1 MGVPST
7 ARRDTGTSQHSE
19 TGTGL
24 GPPAPPAATDTC
36 HVPSSPS
43 PWLSHNI
50 YSTPGNLAGA
60 TALPRE
66 PVTPLCPPSFMFVPT
81 GAPPKLSLCPLS
93 ASVPVVT
100 SRAWIPSPHLLSATE
115 CSSKSLGGQQ
125 DVPSCHHPPPR
136 DSQRHKLLW
145 TEGTVGLGKEVLS
158 PGRKF

>member
-50 YSTPGNLAGA
+50 YSAPGNLAGA

-81 GAPPKLSLCPLS
+81 GAPPNCP
-93 ASVPVVT
+93 SVPYQP
-100 SRAWIPSPHLLSATE
+100 RCLLSQAEPGFLPHTSYLPPNVPARASGGSRTCPAATT
-115 CSSKSLGGQQ
+115 
-125 DVPSCHHPPPR
+125 PPR